1 MQIFNR
7 FCRFLTAFVDFD
19 DQFCKFLTDV
29 VKTLDIS
36 SKVCKISLYS
46 NLKEVSSM
54 TKTAKSFYG
63 IILRAIPVCTAVMMT
78 LSVNAAATWIK
89 GQEKLPAN
97 AKRYRKF

>member
-1 MQIFNR
+1 
-7 FCRFLTAFVDFD
+7 
-19 DQFCKFLTDV
+19 
-29 VKTLDIS
+29 
-36 SKVCKISLYS
+36 
-46 NLKEVSSM
+46 M

-78 LSVNAAATWIK
+78 LSVNAAATWTK